1 MEIRDE
7 KESVARNKEEI
18 KEGVGGERERQRG
31 REEERQVKRKAK
43 EEKGQGG

>member
-18 KEGVGGERERQRG
+18 KEGVGGERERD
-31 REEERQVKRKAK
+31 REEEKKRDR
-43 EEKGQGG
+43 